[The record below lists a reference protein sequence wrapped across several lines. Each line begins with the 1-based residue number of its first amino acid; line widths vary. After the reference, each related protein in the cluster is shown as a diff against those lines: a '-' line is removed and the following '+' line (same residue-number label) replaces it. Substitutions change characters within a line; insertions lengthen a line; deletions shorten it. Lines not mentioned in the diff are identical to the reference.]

1 MRKILHEAK
10 EIIWE
15 TTQNWLDDRIPLHG
29 AALAFYTIFS
39 LAPLLIIVVA
49 ISGFIFSKEASANQ
63 IAYYLR
69 DIVGTDVTKNIMQ
82 IMQNAHRQHSSLIAT
97 IIGIGILIFG
107 STTVI
112 TQLKSSLNKIW
123 NVTTRP
129 GQSVK
134 AYIIDRFIALLTILI
149 LSITLV
155 TSLIIE
161 GLLGILK
168 PTLDVIIPLG
178 VDFWNLTNDLVSKI
192 ITLLLFAFIFKLLP
206 DIKIR
211 WRTTLLGAF
220 ITMLLFELGRYMIGL
235 YLSMGNL
242 STTYG
247 AAGSFVVFL
256 VWVYYNALIVYTGA
270 EFTHT
275 YVRRYEPE
283 IETSRHVRLTM
294 YPDDDVNIDTD
305 AMS

>member
-1 MRKILHEAK
+1 MRRLLHELK

-49 ISGFIFSKEASANQ
+49 VSGFVFSREASANQ
-63 IAYYLR
+63 LAFYLR
-69 DIVGTDVTKNIMQ
+69 DIVGQDVTKNIMQ
-82 IMQNAHRQHSSLIAT
+82 IMQNAHRQHNSLVTT
-97 IIGIGILIFG
+97 IIGIGILLFA

-123 NVTTRP
+123 NVTPRP

-134 AYIIDRFIALLTILI
+134 AYIIDRILALLTILI
-149 LSITLV
+149 LSIALI

-161 GLLGILK
+161 AMLGILK
-168 PTLDVIIPLG
+168 PTMDIIIPLG
-178 VDFWNLTNDLVSKI
+178 VQFWNSANDLISKV

-211 WRTTLLGAF
+211 WRITFLGALV
-220 ITMLLFELGRYMIGL
+220 TTLLFELGRYLIGL

-242 STTYG
+242 NTTYG

-270 EFTHT
+270 EFTHSFMH
-275 YVRRYEPE
+275 RYEPSLVP
-283 IETSRHVRLTM
+283 SRHVRLTH
-294 YPDDDVNIDTD
+294 YPDEDTDIDTD
-305 AMS
+305 ALS

>member
-10 EIIWE
+10 ELLWE

-63 IAYYLR
+63 IAFYMR
-69 DIVGTDVTKNIMQ
+69 DIVGTEVTKNIMQ
-82 IMQNAHRQHSSLIAT
+82 IMQNAHHRNSSMVAT
-97 IIGIGILIFG
+97 IVGIGILLFG

-112 TQLKSSLNKIW
+112 TQLKNSLNRIW
-123 NVTTRP
+123 NISTRP
-129 GQSVK
+129 GQSIK
-134 AYIIDRFIALLTILI
+134 AFIINRFLALLTILL
-149 LSITLV
+149 LSLTLV

-161 GLLGILK
+161 ALLGILK

-192 ITLLLFAFIFKLLP
+192 ITLLLFAVIFKLLP
-206 DIKIR
+206 DIKIK
-211 WRTTLLGAF
+211 WKIALIGAF
-220 ITMLLFELGRYMIGL
+220 ITMMLFEIGRYLIGL

-270 EFTHT
+270 EFTHS
-275 YVRRYEPE
+275 YMVRYEQNM
-283 IETSRHVRLTM
+283 ETSPHVRLTM
-294 YPDDDVNIDTD
+294 YPDDDINVDTD
-305 AMS
+305 ALS